1 MQAVKTRMWMGIAL
15 SALLATLYA
24 HGHQAWAFPFLAFVA
39 WVPWLVSLHTQ
50 IQWRDV
56 IVSAYGMTLA
66 YTVSVFAWFGSA
78 IGDYTEAGATWGLLA
93 LLLGAPLFQPQIM
106 VMALVRRW
114 AQGHAQG
121 RNSLWLAMAG
131 PCAWVATE
139 AFMPKMLGDTWSHG
153 LYPAAHL
160 RQAADLIG
168 TAGLT
173 WLALFSNEALAI
185 AWRQR
190 SPSWKSCIQPL
201 AWATLSPLALALYG
215 WVYLQQTPEVS
226 GTPLKLG
233 MVQANLVH
241 YEQMR
246 KELGAYQAVRQ
257 VLDTHYA
264 MSYDAVV
271 NQKVDAV
278 LWSETSYPTT
288 LGHPKSPTGAE
299 LDTELLGVVRAAGV
313 PFVLGTYDRDEQGEY
328 NAAAF
333 VEPQGGLLGM
343 YRKTRLFPMTEFVPS
358 WMKAELVQRW
368 LPWVGQW
375 QAGNGARVFPL
386 RLADGREIPVL
397 PLICLD
403 DVDTSL
409 AIDGARLGAHAI
421 LTLSNDSWFTDY
433 PQGMALHHAAAAF
446 RSIETRL
453 PQFRLTTNGFSAI
466 IAPSGDVIAGSKP
479 GERTLVVGS
488 VYTRETPPTLL
499 VKWGNWVGV
508 ACLIFLGGLACA
520 TLAPT
525 WSRWT
530 TPQPMHHTLTFPV
543 SVFLLPPPARILVG
557 ALHLAARL
565 GLLALGVMLLLND
578 AWRTQTLLQIRL
590 FVGLVVVPEVAAWLL
605 LRAFQAKLD
614 IQNGH
619 LILTQGARQQA
630 LALDTLTH
638 ARLWRMP
645 IPGAGLHLQGGV
657 APGTT
662 WSIAMREPQ
671 GLIRALSAYGLHL
684 DTPTPTGRNWFTYV
698 QARTAMPRRWLDR
711 AWLKFG
717 VLPLAMSLPAFR
729 MHQYIAYGSGVGEWQ
744 TFGAKA
750 YFTTLLIWWAA
761 WTIGVMLCAAGVRA
775 AIETGTVF
783 SLLIRP
789 RAAASARLWLERAG
803 LAVLYLGLPVWL
815 LTRMWMG

>member
-1 MQAVKTRMWMGIAL
+1 MQAVKPRMWMGIAL
-15 SALLATLYA
+15 SALLAALYA
-24 HGHQAWAFPFLAFVA
+24 HGHQAWALAFLAFVA

-50 IQWRDV
+50 SRWRDV
-56 IVSAYGMTLA
+56 IASAYGMTLA
-66 YTVSVFAWFGSA
+66 YTAGVFAWFGSA

-139 AFMPKMLGDTWSHG
+139 AFIPKMLGDTWSHG
-153 LYPAAHL
+153 LYPAAYL

-190 SPSWKSCIQPL
+190 SPSWKACAQPL
-201 AWATLSPLALALYG
+201 VLATCAPLALALYG
-215 WVYLQQTPEVS
+215 WAYLQQTPAES
-226 GTPLKLG
+226 GTPLKVG

-271 NQKVDAV
+271 NQKADAV

-288 LGHPKSPTGAE
+288 LGRPKSPTGAE
-299 LDTELLGVVRAAGV
+299 LDRELLGVVRAAGV

-358 WMKAELVQRW
+358 WMNAELVQRW

-409 AIDGARLGAHAI
+409 ALDGARLGAHAI

-499 VKWGNWVGV
+499 VEWGNWVGV

-530 TPQPMHHTLTFPV
+530 TPQPMQHILTFPV
-543 SVFLLPPPARILVG
+543 SVFLLTPPARILVG
-557 ALHLAARL
+557 TLHVAARL

-578 AWRTQTLLQIRL
+578 AWRNQTLLQIRL
-590 FVGLVVVPEVAAWLL
+590 FASMVVVPEVAAWLL

-614 IQNGH
+614 IDQDR
-619 LILTQGARQQA
+619 ITLTQGHNLHTIPFASV
-630 LALDTLTH
+630 TH
-638 ARLWRMP
+638 ARPWRLP
-645 IPGAGLHLQGGV
+645 IPGAGLHLQCGS
-657 APGTT
+657 APGQM
-662 WSIAMREPQ
+662 WSLHLREPQ
-671 GLIRALSAYGLHL
+671 GLTHALRACGLKV
-684 DTPTPTGRNWFTYV
+684 DTDALPGRNWWTYM
-698 QARTAMPRRWLDR
+698 QARYANQTRWLDQ

-717 VLPLAMSLPAFR
+717 VLPLVLALPAFR

-775 AIETGTVF
+775 AIETGTMF

-789 RAAASARLWLERAG
+789 SATASVRLWLERVG
-803 LAVLYLGLPVWL
+803 SAVLYLGLPAWL
-815 LTRMWMG
+815 LARMVGG